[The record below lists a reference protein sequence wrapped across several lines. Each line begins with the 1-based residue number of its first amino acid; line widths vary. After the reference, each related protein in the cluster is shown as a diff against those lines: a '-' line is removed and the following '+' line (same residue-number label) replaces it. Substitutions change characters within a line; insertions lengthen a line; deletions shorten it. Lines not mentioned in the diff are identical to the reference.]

1 MIGDFVKKG
10 LLRAPDKK
18 QYNREQMIMMELI
31 LCLKTAYKPKDMAAI
46 MKPFVENSESTLD
59 EKIDFYN
66 LYENL
71 APVYKKQR
79 RAAADRVVESIDTIK
94 GAMRETGLDDD
105 DALEIFLV
113 LLSIAIEVD
122 TAMYIGKRLLREYFS
137 DPKEA
142 KPEKPAK
149 SPKSTKS
156 SKTSK

>member
-18 QYNREQMIMMELI
+18 QYNRDQMIMMELI

-59 EKIDFYN
+59 EKIDFYD

-71 APVYKKQR
+71 SPVYKKQR
-79 RAAADRVVESIDTIK
+79 REAADRVIASIDTIK

-122 TAMYIGKRLLREYFS
+122 TAMYIGKRLLREYFE
-137 DPKEA
+137 DPK
-142 KPEKPAK
+142 KIKPAK
-149 SPKSTKS
+149 PAKTPKSIK
-156 SKTSK
+156 